1 MLVRVTDIAIIWA
14 KVMVTSSRVINEKQS
29 DSKKSL
35 LCIFPLVN

>member
-1 MLVRVTDIAIIWA
+1 MLVRVTDIAIIWV
-14 KVMVTSSRVINEKQS
+14 KGNGHFIKSDEKQS